1 MVFLEERL
9 LCACEVL
16 PHGRMVSLLTDFNL
30 VLAHPGQC
38 LHRLIGV
45 SPFGLVAWV
54 GHILNRGGVV
64 AVAERFLDQRAAD
77 VACCSEDEPYFGRGR
92 VGLGG
97 RVGIGR

>member
-1 MVFLEERL
+1 MVFLEQRL

-64 AVAERFLDQRAAD
+64 AVAERLLGFPGCLGQSHVERF
-77 VACCSEDEPYFGRGR
+77 FGWYCYCYGVWR
-92 VGLGG
+92 L
-97 RVGIGR
+97 

>member
-1 MVFLEERL
+1 LKERL

-54 GHILNRGGVV
+54 GHILDRGGVV
-64 AVAERFLDQRAAD
+64 AVAERLLGLPGCLGHGHFER
-77 VACCSEDEPYFGRGR
+77 F
-92 VGLGG
+92 LGG
-97 RVGIGR
+97 IALEIEKSWKV